1 MWRTSKRQGSPCFT
15 SDTPPTFP
23 YIMSILIR
31 GQTGPENSPTGLKK
45 KRSAIIKA
53 SKVDWEVSNWGMQK
67 DRILAAIGQESIHN
81 KKAKIKNI
89 ILCDLELDQVS
100 FIFVCLDLY
109 NHLWQLLTLDI
120 VRKLCFT
127 LIWCILKDYF
137 KLASDPSAKWMW
149 NMDNETPYEGAK
161 IPNTFFYY
169 HLASCVNAW
178 LASSHSAGADVPSS
192 NTWRKLPSTQCN
204 NGQCLRTSVSF
215 CLGPLCLVTC
225 TALLTTTWITFRALF

>member
-1 MWRTSKRQGSPCFT
+1 MTGKH
-15 SDTPPTFP
+15 
-23 YIMSILIR
+23 LINR
-31 GQTGPENSPTGLKK
+31 
-45 KRSAIIKA
+45 
-53 SKVDWEVSNWGMQK
+53 GMQK
-67 DRILAAIGQESIHN
+67 DRILAAIGQENIHN
-81 KKAKIKNI
+81 KKAEVKHNPS
-89 ILCDLELDQVS
+89 LSWGRSGEFHLHLPRSLQP
-100 FIFVCLDLY
+100 FVTTVVFRYCKE
-109 NHLWQLLTLDI
+109 T
-120 VRKLCFT
+120 LCFT

-192 NTWRKLPSTQCN
+192 NKWRKLPSTQCN